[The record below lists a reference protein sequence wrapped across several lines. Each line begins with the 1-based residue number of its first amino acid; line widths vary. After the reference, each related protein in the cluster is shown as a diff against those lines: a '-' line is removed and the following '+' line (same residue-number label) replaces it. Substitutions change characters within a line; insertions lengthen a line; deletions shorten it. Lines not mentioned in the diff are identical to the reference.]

1 MKRFICFFS
10 IVFILANC
18 FCCITFAG
26 APSIVLNSAKTD
38 DARSFVNIMGNMS
51 DVAEEQQLTYLLTE
65 VKDGSYNE
73 DNIYYINQKI
83 YTNPDGEFSFKLGV
97 KGTLEADK
105 TYIVRI
111 GGTGI
116 SEPISIIVGTDGD
129 GKVEFILG
137 DVNSDGKID
146 VNDASIGLKY
156 LLDPLSVDDKIVSAE
171 RFDEKI
177 KVMGKEIFTAEDVAC
192 ILQKAL
198 NENGYT
204 FPAEKKMIK

>member
-1 MKRFICFFS
+1 MTGVQTCALPI
-10 IVFILANC
+10 
-18 FCCITFAG
+18 
-26 APSIVLNSAKTD
+26 
-38 DARSFVNIMGNMS
+38 
-51 DVAEEQQLTYLLTE
+51 YLLTE